1 MRRAAGTAVAG
12 VVAVLC
18 AAVLAGCQGHAAASQ
33 PVSSVVTPSGTS
45 SAGKVPGAGSANG
58 AAGAANA
65 NSTTEPVGAGVDSEL
80 NAVDSQ
86 LSGLDSAMAQATQS
100 PSDGG

>member
-12 VVAVLC
+12 VVAMMC

-33 PVSSVVTPSGTS
+33 PVSGVVTPSGTS
-45 SAGKVPGAGSANG
+45 SAAAAPGAGSANG
-58 AAGAANA
+58 AAGTASATGPA
-65 NSTTEPVGAGVDSEL
+65 GAGVDSEL
-80 NAVDSQ
+80 NAVDSR
-86 LSGLDSAMAQATQS
+86 LSDLDSAMARATQS